1 MEFPLLLTK
10 QLFKNGDAE
19 VVFYLVTNDLM
30 ADATSIKAQYQKR
43 WKVEIFYKS
52 IKSNFCYANSPTHTL
67 KTQNNHLFLSMV
79 AFAKMEMLKIVQNT
93 NHFAMKRMLNANAL
107 KASLRALHILKIK
120 YEQLDNVT

>member
-1 MEFPLLLTK
+1 
-10 QLFKNGDAE
+10 
-19 VVFYLVTNDLM
+19 
-30 ADATSIKAQYQKR
+30 
-43 WKVEIFYKS
+43 
-52 IKSNFCYANSPTHTL
+52 
-67 KTQNNHLFLSMV
+67 MV